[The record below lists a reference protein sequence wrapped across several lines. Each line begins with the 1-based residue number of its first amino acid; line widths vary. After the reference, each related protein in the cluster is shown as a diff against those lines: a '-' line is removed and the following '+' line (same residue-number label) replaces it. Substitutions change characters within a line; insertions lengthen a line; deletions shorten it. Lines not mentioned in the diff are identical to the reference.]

1 MFFWIKDVLNEINEV
16 NVFDFLYYINEMI
29 KLIILNVVD
38 MELYNL
44 VKKLQ
49 IYSYILYCIKV
60 FKIKCR
66 FGFFKEKCFKIRIFG
81 NINFLE

>member
-16 NVFDFLYYINEMI
+16 NVFDFLYYINEII

-44 VKKLQ
+44 VKKL
-49 IYSYILYCIKV
+49 
-60 FKIKCR
+60 
-66 FGFFKEKCFKIRIFG
+66 
-81 NINFLE
+81 

>member
-44 VKKLQ
+44 VKKL
-49 IYSYILYCIKV
+49 
-60 FKIKCR
+60 
-66 FGFFKEKCFKIRIFG
+66 
-81 NINFLE
+81 

>member
-29 KLIILNVVD
+29 KLIILNVD

-44 VKKLQ
+44 VKKL
-49 IYSYILYCIKV
+49 
-60 FKIKCR
+60 
-66 FGFFKEKCFKIRIFG
+66 
-81 NINFLE
+81 